1 MITKAHHP
9 TSLTEEHDAQKQARR
24 HRGTKARR
32 HERSVGE
39 GRKEPSATSAFALF
53 PPRLVPTP
61 CLRAFVPTCLLLHP
75 LPPSSSVPNFQTN
88 PPRCANSA
96 HLPKPRAPRR
106 TIDARR
112 RRTNPPHTRPREFCR
127 TNPRPLFM
135 FRVSCLHVS
144 RLPPPLPPATNR
156 HNLPKPAT
164 TSQIDK
170 TKPLAILAVKITA
183 LPQCSTQHS
192 GLIFMFH
199 VFMFHASPL
208 AP

>member
-1 MITKAHHP
+1 M
-9 TSLTEEHDAQKQARR
+9 RR
-24 HRGTKARR
+24 NRHEGIEARR
-32 HERSVGE
+32 HEGTNEVLAKGE
-39 GRKEPSATSAFALF
+39 RNQVQRPHSHFSLPAWSPLRAYVPS
-53 PPRLVPTP
+53 
-61 CLRAFVPTCLLLHP
+61 CLRAFFSTPS
-75 LPPSSSVPNFQTN
+75 PPPQVCQTN